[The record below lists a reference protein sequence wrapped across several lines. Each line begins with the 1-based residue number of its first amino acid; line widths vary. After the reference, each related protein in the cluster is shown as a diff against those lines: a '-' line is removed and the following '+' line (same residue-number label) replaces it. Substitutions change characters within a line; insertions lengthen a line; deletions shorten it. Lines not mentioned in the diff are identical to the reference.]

1 MQTKSRVLCTMR
13 KVYLVLFAHVICG
26 YSSLLSA
33 QNIFS
38 GFEHLFN
45 PVQYYMVFRSDSVII
60 IDGKADDPAWNH
72 AEWTEEFI
80 DIEGTEKPK
89 PKYKTRIKML
99 WDERYLYILA
109 ELEEPHVWAYY
120 EKHDLIVFEENDFEV
135 FIDPDG
141 DSHNYFEIEINAQ
154 NTIFDLFMAKPYRN
168 GGIPLITWNTPG
180 LKSAVFVDGTINNS
194 TDTDKKWCVEMAIPF
209 EALRLGVAT
218 QIPKENEVWKINF
231 SRVQWQTEKED
242 GIYKRKKDPVSDR
255 ILPEDN
261 WVWSAPGVINMHFP
275 ERWGLLQFTT
285 KTAGEQKV
293 AFQLND
299 DEELKKYLWLVYYK
313 QKKYQGENKKYAATL
328 SDLAIP
334 DSIKTG
340 SDEIIQLQLFA
351 SEFQFVAV
359 LNSSKGIKFTINND
373 GLMQKTNQ

>member
-1 MQTKSRVLCTMR
+1 MR
-13 KVYLVLFAHVICG
+13 KAFHLFFTLVIVVN
-26 YSSLLSA
+26 SSFISA

-38 GFEHLFN
+38 EFEHLFT
-45 PVQYYMVFRSDSVII
+45 PVKSYVVYPCDSEII
-60 IDGKADDPAWNH
+60 IDGKTDDPSWKDAD
-72 AEWTEEFI
+72 WTKEFM

-89 PKYKTRIKML
+89 PKYNTRIKML

-141 DSHNYFEIEINAQ
+141 DTHNYFEIEINAR
-154 NTIFDLFMAKPYRN
+154 NTIFDLFMAKPYKN

-180 LKSAVFVDGTINNS
+180 LKSAVFVDGTINNPN
-194 TDTDKKWCVEMAIPF
+194 DTDKKWCVEMAIPF

-218 QIPKENEVWKINF
+218 QIPKENQVWKINF
-231 SRVQWQTEKED
+231 SRVQWQTEIED
-242 GIYKRKKDPVSDR
+242 GIYKRKKDLVSGR

-285 KTAGEQKV
+285 KTAGKQKV
-293 AFQLND
+293 AFQLPD

-313 QKKYQGENKKYAATL
+313 QKNYQSENKKYAATL
-328 SDLAIP
+328 TDLAIP

-340 SDEIIQLQLFA
+340 SEETIQLQLFA

-359 LNSSKGIKFTINND
+359 LNSSKGIKITINND
-373 GLMQKTNQ
+373 GLIHKN